1 MLFDV
6 PEEKKKKEYKPKK
19 LAPENIFVF
28 DDISNELKN
37 PALLALCKK
46 SRHFKASVYISSQ
59 FIHDLLPQTLKQ
71 LSYFICFRSMTR
83 EKLEHIYKML
93 DLSVDLEKFYD
104 LYDYATKDPYCF
116 LYVDM
121 KNQTYR
127 KNFNKVLDLEDV

>member
-1 MLFDV
+1 MTSFLISSGFNSIIRIDLTDLSTVDEPKKDAQQKIIMPIKMLFDV

-83 EKLEHIYKML
+83 EKL
-93 DLSVDLEKFYD
+93 
-104 LYDYATKDPYCF
+104 
-116 LYVDM
+116 
-121 KNQTYR
+121 
-127 KNFNKVLDLEDV
+127 